1 MVNQMAAM
9 VAYRV
14 RDFEIDLDFNK
25 QLKLEGLAKIEYEQ
39 VSVPVGDATIE
50 KGATLTDAKGKAAM
64 AALASRQQ
72 GSRRR

>member
-14 RDFEIDLDFNK
+14 REFQIDLDFNK
-25 QLKLEGLAKIEYEQ
+25 QLKLEGLDKQRYLQCA
-39 VSVPVGDATIE
+39 VPVGDATIE
-50 KGATLTDAKGKAAM
+50 KGATLTDAEGKAAM

-72 GSRRR
+72 ESRRR